1 MSQYIF
7 ASGCVVRA
15 LAGPAANVATLTG
28 EAVDIRDL
36 EGPVLVTQA
45 SGAGTGTTPTLDGKL
60 QHSLDGST
68 SWADIPD
75 ATFAQVLEEA
85 SVQKFALNPNGT
97 FGYIRYVGTIAGD
110 TPSFTFSVLLAG
122 MKRNG

>member
-1 MSQYIF
+1 MSQFIF

-15 LAGPAANVATLTG
+15 LAPAAANVATLTG

-36 EGPVLVTQA
+36 EGPALVMQT

-60 QHSLDGST
+60 QHSADGST
-68 SWADIPD
+68 DWADIAG

-85 SVQKFALNPNGT
+85 SLQKFALNPNGT
-97 FGYIRYVGTIAGD
+97 RGYIRYVGTIAGD
-110 TPSFTFSVLLAG
+110 TPSFALGVLIAG
-122 MKRNG
+122 MKRYG

>member
-1 MSQYIF
+1 MSQFLF
-7 ASGCVVRA
+7 ASGCVVRS
-15 LAGPAANVATLTG
+15 LAGPGANVATLTG

-68 SWADIPD
+68 SWADIAG

-85 SVQKFALNPNGT
+85 SLQKFALNPNGT
-97 FGYIRYVGTIAGD
+97 RGYIRYVGTIAGE
-110 TPSFTFSVLLAG
+110 TPSFDVTVLIAG
-122 MKRNG
+122 MKRYG